1 MFPLILDSKKLVD
14 NWSSYDGFAYEAT
27 ISKDELLE
35 HIELGANLSETSV
48 RGYNFMYLAA
58 FNGWQEAVEKLNQ
71 ADETLKNAQ
80 ENDGVTPLM
89 AAAAGKNSGIFRYLL
104 EKGANPKLVNNAG
117 LNILHHS
124 CIFGDLQ
131 GNHLFILTYP

>member
-58 FNGWQEAVEKLNQ
+58 FNGWQEAVEKLNK

-80 ENDGVTPLM
+80 ANDGVTPLM
-89 AAAAGKNSGIFRYLL
+89 NAACRKKSGIVRYLL
-104 EKGANPKLVNNAG
+104 EQGANPKLVDIDG
-117 LNILHHS
+117 SNILHYS
-124 CIFGDLQ
+124 CFYGDLQ

>member
-1 MFPLILDSKKLVD
+1 LFPLILDSKKLVD

-58 FNGWQEAVEKLNQ
+58 FNGWQEAVEKLNK

-80 ENDGVTPLM
+80 ANDVVTPLM
-89 AAAAGKNSGIFRYLL
+89 YAAAGKKTGIVRYLL
-104 EKGANPKLVNNAG
+104 EQGANPKLVNMFG
-117 LNILHHS
+117 WNILHYS
-124 CIFGDLQ
+124 CYHGDLQ

>member
-14 NWSSYDGFAYEAT
+14 NWSSYEGYPDDAT

-48 RGYNFMYLAA
+48 SGANFMHVAA
-58 FNGWQEAVEKLNQ
+58 FKGWQEAVEKLNQ

-80 ENDGVTPLM
+80 GNLGITPLM
-89 AAAAGKNSGIFRYLL
+89 DAAAGKNSGIVRYLL
-104 EKGANPKLVNNAG
+104 EQGANPKLVDIDG
-117 LNILHHS
+117 SNILHYS
-124 CIFGDLQ
+124 CFYGDLQ